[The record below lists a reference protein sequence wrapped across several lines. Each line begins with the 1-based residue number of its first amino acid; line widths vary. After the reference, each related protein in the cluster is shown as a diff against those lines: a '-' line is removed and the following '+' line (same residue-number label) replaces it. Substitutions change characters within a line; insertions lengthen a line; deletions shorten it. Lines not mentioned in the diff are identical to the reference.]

1 MCINCHL
8 HSGLDGVGNRNHD
21 VVQIMDKFVYKK
33 EKAKPV
39 PKTKKPAKGQ
49 IVPAPQVE
57 EKVILPPQDIL
68 LFMGDLNYRINGYKP
83 SILTAME

>member
-1 MCINCHL
+1 
-8 HSGLDGVGNRNHD
+8 
-21 VVQIMDKFVYKK
+21 MDKFVYKK